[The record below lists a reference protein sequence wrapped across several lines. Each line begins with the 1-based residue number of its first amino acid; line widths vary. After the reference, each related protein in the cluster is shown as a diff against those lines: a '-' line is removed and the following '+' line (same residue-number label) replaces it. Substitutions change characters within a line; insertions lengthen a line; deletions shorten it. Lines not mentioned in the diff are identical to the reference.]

1 MNRIITLS
9 IIMALALSSCVVGK
23 KKFTASQAENQRLQ
37 TENEALLEKLDE
49 QTKENV
55 DLDLANQ
62 GLTAQVQQLI
72 ADTTDCGQKLR
83 DAQKKVQE
91 LSKLYED
98 LNTKS
103 KQELAKTAMENQ
115 QLQLELAEKKR
126 ELEDKEK
133 SLNELQVE
141 LQQREKRLNE
151 LQDLLAKKDQAITDL
166 KKSIE
171 NALLNFNK
179 DELTVELRDGKIYV
193 SLAEQLLFKS
203 GSTAVDPKGQD
214 ALKKLAGALKNQAD
228 IDILIEGHTDS
239 IPIKTA
245 CIKDNWD
252 LSVLRATSIVR
263 ILTDSGLNPEMIV
276 PSGRGEFMPVESN
289 LTKDGRA
296 KNRRTEI
303 ILSPK
308 LDEVF
313 KILGETE

>member
-1 MNRIITLS
+1 MNRIITIS

-37 TENEALLEKLDE
+37 TENEVLLEKLDE

-55 DLDLANQ
+55 DLDLANKS
-62 GLTAQVQQLI
+62 LTAEVQQLQV
-72 ADTTDCGQKLR
+72 DTTDCGQKLR
-83 DAQKKVQE
+83 DAQKKIKE

-126 ELEDKEK
+126 ELEDKEN
-133 SLNELQVE
+133 SLNLLQQELQ
-141 LQQREKRLNE
+141 LREKRLNE

-203 GSTAVDPKGQD
+203 GSTSVDPKGQD
-214 ALKKLAGALKNQAD
+214 ALKKLAGALKSQVD

-263 ILTDSGLNPEMIV
+263 ILTDAGITPEMIV
-276 PSGRGEFMPVESN
+276 PSGRGEFKPVESN
-289 LTKDGRA
+289 DTKDGRA

-313 KILGETE
+313 KILGDTE

>member
-9 IIMALALSSCVVGK
+9 IIMAVALSSCVVGK
-23 KKFTASQAENQRLQ
+23 KKFNASQAENQRLQ
-37 TENEALLEKLDE
+37 TENEVLIEKLDE
-49 QTKENV
+49 QTQENV
-55 DLDLANQ
+55 DLDLTNKS
-62 GLTAQVQQLI
+62 LTAEVQQLKV
-72 ADTTDCGQKLR
+72 DTADCGNKLR
-83 DAQKKVQE
+83 NANKKIQE
-91 LSKLYED
+91 LNKLYED

-103 KQELAKTAMENQ
+103 KQELAKTALENQ
-115 QLQLELAEKKR
+115 QLQLKLAEKQR
-126 ELEDKEK
+126 ELEDKEI
-133 SLNELQVE
+133 SLNNLQTELQK
-141 LQQREKRLNE
+141 REERLNE
-151 LQDLLAKKDQAITDL
+151 LQDLLAKKDQAISDL

-171 NALLNFNK
+171 NALLNFDK

-239 IPIKTA
+239 IPINTA

-263 ILTDSGLNPEMIV
+263 ILTDAGIPSEKIV
-276 PSGRGEFMPVESN
+276 PSGRGEFKPVETN
-289 LTKDGRA
+289 KTKEGRA
-296 KNRRTEI
+296 SNRRTEI

-313 KILGETE
+313 KILEGNK